1 MPPPLCCKLSKIKP
15 VAGRKSITVATMAS
29 ASTTIQELNKEYEVR
44 HRAFE
49 DNFWATK
56 MGLKVTAA
64 SSAELAPML

>member
-1 MPPPLCCKLSKIKP
+1 M
-15 VAGRKSITVATMAS
+15 VATMAS
-29 ASTTIQELNKEYEVR
+29 TSATIQELNKEYEAR

-64 SSAELAPML
+64 VIAEPMF

>member
-1 MPPPLCCKLSKIKP
+1 M
-15 VAGRKSITVATMAS
+15 VANMGSAS
-29 ASTTIQELNKEYEVR
+29 ATIQELNKEYEAR

-64 SSAELAPML
+64 FIAQLAPMF

>member
-1 MPPPLCCKLSKIKP
+1 M
-15 VAGRKSITVATMAS
+15 VATMAEAS
-29 ASTTIQELNKEYEVR
+29 ATIQELNKEYEAR

-64 SSAELAPML
+64 LIAKLAPCSDAALCQNGTSHGRLSSA

>member
-1 MPPPLCCKLSKIKP
+1 MVK
-15 VAGRKSITVATMAS
+15 TMAKAS
-29 ASTTIQELNKEYEVR
+29 ATIQELNKEYEAR

-64 SSAELAPML
+64 LIAKLAPML